1 MARHNNKAR
10 RRHKQVS
17 TGVIHIARKG
27 YGFVD
32 TPEGEYFILRRYLHG
47 AMDGDLVEV
56 VRLRALEARRHQQL
70 RRQDARQSRFGNGS
84 GSSSGGRE
92 MLGSVRRVLER
103 AHQTLIG
110 TLRYRDGLGVVCPF
124 DEHIPYDIFIDHRIP
139 GGRQAEDGAVVV
151 VRITVYPSRIE
162 AAQGFIEEVI
172 GQQDDEDIGMEVII
186 REHGF
191 ETDFSPAALAEA
203 EQLVQEAASTPAGNS
218 ASHASDPQRRD
229 LRGQIIFTIDP
240 ADARDFDDALSVEF
254 VDGQMHLGVHIADVG
269 AYVTWD
275 SALDLDARR
284 RATSVYLP
292 DRVIP
297 MLPAPLSEN
306 LCSLRPGEDRLAFT
320 VEMVLDSGGSV
331 VNSAFYPSF
340 IRSCAR
346 LSYDEVQ
353 QLLDGGQPA
362 TGQSATGQA
371 PELAGAATAVPA
383 SAPAPRQAPGQA
395 TGPSTSVPATSAPTL
410 VPPAALTNRLH
421 ALHRLAKKLARRRI
435 QRGAIEFE
443 STEAKLDLD
452 DSGHPLAVRL
462 RSKTDATSL
471 VEEAMILANEQ
482 VAAHMLASEAPMVY
496 RVHEEPYPAALDE
509 LLETLQEFGYA
520 QQQAPHCSR
529 EIQAVLEA
537 SAGRPEHQ
545 LVSSL
550 LLRAM
555 KRAKYAATCSPH
567 FGLAAFAYTH
577 FTSPIRRYPDLMA
590 HRLLRAVLCGEP
602 PAENL
607 EKQIEWICAHS
618 SERERDAEQA
628 AREATALKLCEYLEP
643 CVGQRFDALITGV
656 RGTGLTVR
664 EETTTAE
671 GFIETEDL
679 PEELRYDEG
688 RHRYYDPGSG
698 RVYRLGQ
705 PVVVIL
711 KGIDRAHARLQ
722 FVIA

>member
-1 MARHNNKAR
+1 MSRHNSKAR
-10 RRHKQVS
+10 KRHKQVS
-17 TGVIHIARKG
+17 TGIIHIARKG

-32 TPEGEYFILRRYLHG
+32 TSEGEYFVLRGYLHG

-56 VRLRALEARRHQQL
+56 VRLRALEARRRQQM
-70 RRQDARQSRFGNGS
+70 RRQSVQQTRSGS
-84 GSSSGGRE
+84 GEGGRE

-103 AHQTLIG
+103 AHETLIG
-110 TLRYRDGLGVVCPF
+110 TLCYRDGLGVVRPF
-124 DEHIPYDIFIDHRIP
+124 DEHIPYDIFIDHRAP

-151 VRITVYPSRIE
+151 VRITVYPGRIE

-172 GQQDDEDIGMEVII
+172 GQQDDEGMGIEVVI

-191 ETDFSPAALAEA
+191 ETAFSAAALEEA
-203 EQLVQEAASTPAGNS
+203 ERLVQEAASQPTGSQPVGNVAQRADGS
-218 ASHASDPQRRD
+218 GRRD
-229 LRGQIIFTIDP
+229 LRGRLVFTIDP

-254 VDGQMHLGVHIADVG
+254 IDGQMHLGVHIADVG
-269 AYVTWD
+269 AYVAWD

-306 LCSLRPGEDRLAFT
+306 LCSLRPGADRLAFT
-320 VEMVLDSGGSV
+320 VEMAVNSDGSV
-331 VNSAFYPSF
+331 ASSAFYPSL

-353 QLLDGGQPA
+353 RILDGGQ
-362 TGQSATGQA
+362 S
-371 PELAGAATAVPA
+371 EAVEDA
-383 SAPAPRQAPGQA
+383 EDAEAPAAP
-395 TGPSTSVPATSAPTL
+395 PA
-410 VPPAALTNRLH
+410 PPAALANRLH

-443 STEAKLDLD
+443 STEAKLSLD
-452 DSGHPLAVRL
+452 DDGRPLAVRL

-482 VAAHMLASEAPMVY
+482 VAAHMLASGAPMVY
-496 RVHEEPYPAALDE
+496 RIHDEPYPAALDA

-520 QQQAPHCSR
+520 QQQAPQGSR
-529 EIQAVLEA
+529 EIQAILEA

-555 KRAKYAATCSPH
+555 KRAKYAAACAAH
-567 FGLAAFAYTH
+567 FGLAAVAYTH

-590 HRLLRAVLCGEP
+590 HRLLRARLCGEP
-602 PAENL
+602 LAENL
-607 EKQIEWICAHS
+607 ERQLEWICVHS

-628 AREATALKLCEYLEP
+628 AREATAIKLCEYLEP
-643 CVGQRFDALITGV
+643 LVGQRFDALITAV
-656 RGTGLTVR
+656 RATGLTVR

-671 GFIETEDL
+671 GHIEAQDL
-679 PEELRYDEG
+679 PEGLVYDEG
-688 RHRYYDPGSG
+688 HHRYHDPESG
-698 RVYRLGQ
+698 RAYRLGQ
-705 PVVVIL
+705 PVAVIL
-711 KGIDRAHARLQ
+711 KGSDRAHARLQ